1 MGAPQPRSHS
11 YCSRL
16 RPVYICPGVYISD
29 LFHHGT
35 CLFNLR
41 NFDFVISR
49 FNTLTYEKHG
59 IKYLGPLLWSTLPKD
74 VMTVSSFKKFKMTL
88 VLRGRLRG
96 AGAPGSNTHLRRDWV
111 IQILAQS
118 QSPADICKM
127 DDLCSGLDRLT
138 LEFFDTME
146 LLQEKREHLNTAIR
160 DGHLN
165 LSKARYSMGNKS
177 VGALQYSHKMDSALY
192 HVDEYVCSNGHS
204 ESTFLA
210 FKLQKSLAGK
220 AVETSNAS
228 DQAKNVLR
236 RRKPQKSGGLTEKSY
251 EITGIEELS
260 LSEEEKLPLDGLRKS
275 CAQDPIKWFGILVPG
290 CLRTGQNNFQSAI
303 ELSCEVVNLEAKLCD
318 IMAKFKA
325 LKYHKAKL
333 TLEACKTSK
342 E

>member
-1 MGAPQPRSHS
+1 M
-11 YCSRL
+11 
-16 RPVYICPGVYISD
+16 D
-29 LFHHGT
+29 
-35 CLFNLR
+35 
-41 NFDFVISR
+41 
-49 FNTLTYEKHG
+49 
-59 IKYLGPLLWSTLPKD
+59 
-74 VMTVSSFKKFKMTL
+74 
-88 VLRGRLRG
+88 
-96 AGAPGSNTHLRRDWV
+96 
-111 IQILAQS
+111 
-118 QSPADICKM
+118 DIC
-127 DDLCSGLDRLT
+127 SELDRLT

-146 LLQEKREHLNTAIR
+146 LLQEKREHLSAAIR

-192 HVDEYVCSNGHS
+192 HVDEYVCSNEHS

-220 AVETSNAS
+220 AVETPKAASDAS

-236 RRKPQKSGGLTEKSY
+236 RRKPQKSDGLTEKRD
-251 EITGIEELS
+251 EVTGIEELS
-260 LSEEEKLPLDGLRKS
+260 LSEEEKLPLDGLRNG
-275 CAQDPIKWFGILVPG
+275 CVQDPIKWFGILVPG

-303 ELSCEVVNLEAKLCD
+303 ELGCEVVNLEAMLCD

-325 LKYHKAKL
+325 LKCHKAKL